1 MVKSTPLA
9 TFVDSI
15 RRVAAGGLVFDQRPA
30 VVLSAM
36 PRERP
41 VVILVVDGKTN
52 DEIAA
57 VPGITTRGTH
67 RI

>member
-1 MVKSTPLA
+1 M
-9 TFVDSI
+9 
-15 RRVAAGGLVFDQRPA
+15 
-30 VVLSAM
+30 VLSVI

-41 VVILVVDGKTN
+41 VVIMVVDGKTD